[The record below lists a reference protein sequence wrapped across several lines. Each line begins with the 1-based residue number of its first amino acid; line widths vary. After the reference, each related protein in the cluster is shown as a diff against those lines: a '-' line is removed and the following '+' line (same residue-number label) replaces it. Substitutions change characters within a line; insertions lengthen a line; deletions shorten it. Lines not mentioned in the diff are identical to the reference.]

1 MTNMTER
8 TPVFETEDLERYFT
22 KDRSLKSRLLQ
33 KDPQYVKAVDD
44 VSLTL
49 ERNEIKGFI
58 GESGCGK
65 STLLETLLGL
75 QSPTGGEILF
85 EGTPTSEFTKHD
97 WKEFRRQVQVV
108 FQNPF
113 DSLDPKLT
121 VGETLRLSLNVHDM
135 DNKKERVH
143 DTLEMVELEPAQ
155 RYIDSYPDQLSG
167 GEKQRVAIARALIL
181 EPEVLIADEPVS
193 MLDVST
199 QAEILNL
206 LLELIDEK
214 NLSVL
219 YVSHD
224 ISTVGYLCDNINV
237 MYLGRVIESGTTEQ
251 IINSPKHPYTKAMI
265 NAVPIPNPSKNR
277 ERTSLEGSV
286 PNPVGLGEGCRFR
299 DRCPE
304 RMDICDVR
312 PRDVTTEDGQEVA
325 CHLHY
330 DHEAEAPSEPANT
343 AGGDD

>member
-1 MTNMTER
+1 MTDH
-8 TPVFETEDLERYFT
+8 VFETRNLERYFEEG
-22 KDRSLKSRLLQ
+22 RSLKERVLR
-33 KDPQYVKAVDD
+33 KDPEYVKAVDG

-49 ERNEIKGFI
+49 ERGEVKGII

-85 EGTPTSEFTKHD
+85 QGQPTGEFSRQD

-121 VGETLRLSLNVHDM
+121 VEETLKASLDVHDM
-135 DNKKERVH
+135 GDQDERVRE
-143 DTLEMVELEPAQ
+143 TLERVQLDPPE
-155 RYIDSYPDQLSG
+155 RYIDSYPSQLSG
-167 GEKQRVAIARALIL
+167 GEKQRVAIARALVL

-199 QAEILNL
+199 QADILNL
-206 LLELIDEK
+206 LLELIDEM
-214 NLSVL
+214 NLSVM

-224 ISTVGYLCDNINV
+224 LSTVGYLCDQVNV
-237 MYLGRVIESGTTEQ
+237 MYLGRIVESGPTEA
-251 IINSPKHPYTKAMI
+251 IITDPKHPYTEAMI
-265 NAVPIPNPSKNR
+265 NAIPIPDPSNDR
-277 ERTSLEGSV
+277 QRTRLEGST
-286 PNPVGLGEGCRFR
+286 PDPVGLVEGCRFR

-304 RMDICDVR
+304 RMDVCEVT
-312 PRDVTTEDGQEVA
+312 PRTVQEGDGQEVA
-325 CHLHY
+325 CHLYY
-330 DHEAEAPSEPANT
+330 DHERDTEPA
-343 AGGDD
+343 AEMGGDD